1 MESTTFT
8 SSVVIQMISNF
19 VGGLCIFLLGMK
31 YLSDGVQA
39 VAGDRMRKMISMITD
54 NRIAAMGTGLF
65 VTSITQSSSVT
76 TVMLVGLVNAGIM
89 TLQQSIGVI
98 LGADIGST
106 VIAWIVAIKITK
118 YGLIIT
124 GIAGLFYMF
133 GKYERTRFVAMLIMG
148 LGMLF
153 FGLLLMEHGV
163 EPFRNHQ
170 GFIAL
175 FSSFTPR
182 SLWGVIRCVLIGALV
197 TGIIQSSSATVA
209 ITITLAR
216 TAVIDFDTSVALV
229 LGANIGTTITAF
241 LASLGTS
248 ISAKRV
254 AYAHILIKV
263 AAVLI
268 TVPFFFPYLKL
279 LELIMCD
286 SATIATRIA
295 LAHSIFNVLLAMVF
309 LPFTNLLNNFLL
321 VLFKDKQ
328 AVEIPA
334 LTKLNKRLQETPVV
348 AIEQSRREVIR
359 MGEVVGSMLV
369 QLREIITE
377 TGNSKKEKINILF
390 SQEELLDRMQEE
402 ITVFLTQ
409 LLSGG
414 LISTLAKEAQE
425 QLRRS
430 DEYESVS
437 DYVVAILKL
446 HLRLQN
452 AKLSF
457 DEEEMKDILELH
469 TAVQD
474 YYQLV
479 FEAHKNRNT
488 NILITARLRAEAI
501 THLFRRMRSRHLSK
515 LSTTK
520 VDPLICTLFP
530 DVLAGYRRVK
540 DHLLNIAEADAEE
553 AREMTSYVLV
563 GSNANAT
570 T

>member
-1 MESTTFT
+1 MENTTFT
-8 SSVVIQMISNF
+8 ASIIIQMISNLI
-19 VGGLCIFLLGMK
+19 GGLCIFLLGMK
-31 YLSDGVQA
+31 YLSDGIQA
-39 VAGDRMRKMISMITD
+39 VAGERMRKMISMVTD
-54 NRIAAMGTGLF
+54 NPIAACGTGLF
-65 VTSITQSSSVT
+65 VTSIIQSSSVT

-98 LGADIGST
+98 LGADIGTT
-106 VIAWIVAIKITK
+106 VTAWIVAIKVTK

-124 GIAGLFYMF
+124 GIAGLIYMF
-133 GKYERTRFVAMLIMG
+133 SKNERHRFIAMLIMG
-148 LGMLF
+148 LGMVF
-153 FGLLLMEHGV
+153 FGLLLMENGV
-163 EPFRNHQ
+163 EPFRNHE

-175 FSSFTPR
+175 FSSFAPK
-182 SLWGVIRCVLIGALV
+182 SLFGVIKCVIVGALV
-197 TGIIQSSSATVA
+197 TATIQSSSATVA

-216 TAVIDFDTSVALV
+216 AGVIDFDTSVALV
-229 LGANIGTTITAF
+229 LGQNIGTTITAF
-241 LASLGTS
+241 FSSLGTS
-248 ISAKRV
+248 IQARRV

-263 AAVLI
+263 LAVMF

-279 LELIMCD
+279 LSFVIHEG
-286 SATIATRIA
+286 AEIATKIA
-295 LAHSIFNVLLAMVF
+295 LAHTIFNVLLVLAF
-309 LPFTNLLNNFLL
+309 LPFTQFLAKSL
-321 VLFKDKQ
+321 QMLFKDNSGN
-328 AVEIPA
+328 EIPA
-334 LTKLNKRLQETPVV
+334 LTKLDKRLQETPVI
-348 AIEQSRREVIR
+348 AIEQSRCEVLR
-359 MGEVVGSMLV
+359 MGEVVGSMLIK
-369 QLREIITE
+369 LREIIASSE
-377 TGNSKKEKINILF
+377 NGKKEKIHTLF

-409 LLSGG
+409 LLSQG

-437 DYVVAILKL
+437 DYIVVILKL

-457 DEEEMKDILELH
+457 DDEEMQDILELH
-469 TAVQD
+469 AAVQE
-474 YYQLV
+474 YYKLV
-479 FEAHKNRNT
+479 FEAHQNRNT
-488 NILITARLRAEAI
+488 NILITAKPRAEAI

-515 LSTTK
+515 LSTAQ

-563 GSNANAT
+563 GSDAIA
-570 T
+570 

>member
-8 SSVVIQMISNF
+8 ASLIIQMISNL

-31 YLSDGVQA
+31 YLSDGIQA
-39 VAGDRMRKMISMITD
+39 VAGDRMRKMISMVTD

-65 VTSITQSSSVT
+65 VTSIIQSSSVT
-76 TVMLVGLVNAGIM
+76 TVMLVGLVNAGLM

-98 LGADIGST
+98 LGADIGT
-106 VIAWIVAIKITK
+106 TITAWIVAIKITK

-133 GKYERTRFVAMLIMG
+133 GKHERTRFVAMLIMG
-148 LGMLF
+148 LGMVF
-153 FGLLLMEHGV
+153 FGILLMEYGV
-163 EPFRNHQ
+163 EPLRNHED
-170 GFIAL
+170 FIAL
-175 FSSFTPR
+175 FSSFTPKT
-182 SLWGVIRCVLIGALV
+182 LWGVIKCVFIGALV
-197 TGIIQSSSATVA
+197 TATIQSSSATVA

-216 TAVIDFDTSVALV
+216 AGVIDFDTSVALV
-229 LGANIGTTITAF
+229 LGQNIGTTITAF

-248 ISAKRV
+248 MRARRV

-263 AAVLI
+263 FAVMLTI
-268 TVPFFFPYLKL
+268 PFFFPYLKL
-279 LELIMCD
+279 LGFIISG
-286 SATIATRIA
+286 SAEIATKIA
-295 LAHSIFNVLLAMVF
+295 LAHTIFNVLLVMAF
-309 LPFTNLLNNFLL
+309 LPFTHLLNNLL
-321 VLFKDKQ
+321 HVLFKDKL
-328 AVEIPA
+328 ANEIPV
-334 LTKLNKRLQETPVV
+334 LTKLDKRLQETPVV
-348 AIEQSRREVIR
+348 AIEQSRCEVLR

-369 QLREIITE
+369 QLREIVTE
-377 TGNSKKEKINILF
+377 NGNSKKEKINTLF

-437 DYVVAILKL
+437 DYVIMILKL

-469 TAVQD
+469 AAVQD
-474 YYQLV
+474 YYKLV
-479 FEAHKNRNT
+479 FEAHKNRKT
-488 NILITARLRAEAI
+488 NILITAKPRAEAI

-515 LSTTK
+515 LSNTQ

-530 DVLAGYRRVK
+530 DVLAGYRRIK
-540 DHLLNIAEADAEE
+540 DHLLNVAEADAEE
-553 AREMTSYVLV
+553 SKELSSYVLI
-563 GSNANAT
+563 GPDAT
-570 T
+570 A

>member
-1 MESTTFT
+1 MEDTTFT
-8 SSVVIQMISNF
+8 ASLIIEMVSNL

-39 VAGDRMRKMISMITD
+39 VAGERMRKMISMITD

-65 VTSITQSSSVT
+65 VTSIIQSSSVT
-76 TVMLVGLVNAGIM
+76 TVMLVGLANAGLM
-89 TLQQSIGVI
+89 TLKQSIGVI
-98 LGADIGST
+98 LGADIGCT
-106 VIAWIVAIKITK
+106 INAWIVAVHITK
-118 YGLIIT
+118 YGLIMT
-124 GIAGLFYMF
+124 GVAGFFYMF
-133 GKYERTRFVAMLIMG
+133 GKHERTRFVAMLIMG

-163 EPFRNHQ
+163 EPFRYHQ
-170 GFIAL
+170 DFIAL

-182 SLWGVIRCVLIGALV
+182 SLWGVIKCVLIGALV
-197 TGIIQSSSATVA
+197 TAIIQSSSATIA

-216 TAVIDFDTSVALV
+216 TGVIDFDTSVALV
-229 LGANIGTTITAF
+229 LGQNIGTTITAF

-248 ISAKRV
+248 MRARRV

-263 AAVLI
+263 FAVLL

-279 LELIMCD
+279 LGLIMSD
-286 SATIATRIA
+286 SAEIATRIA
-295 LAHSIFNVLLAMVF
+295 LAHTIFNVLLVMAF
-309 LPFTNLLNNFLL
+309 LPFTHLLNNFLHI
-321 VLFKDKQ
+321 LFKDKL
-328 AVEIPA
+328 ANEIPA
-334 LTKLNKRLQETPVV
+334 LTKLDKRLQETPVV

-359 MGEVVGSMLV
+359 MGEVVGSMLIL
-369 QLREIITE
+369 LREIVTE
-377 TGNSKKEKINILF
+377 NGNGKKEKINTLF

-437 DYVVAILKL
+437 DYVIVILKL

-452 AKLSF
+452 AKLAF
-457 DEEEMKDILELH
+457 DDEEMKDILELH
-469 TAVQD
+469 AAVQD
-474 YYQLV
+474 YYKLV

-488 NILITARLRAEAI
+488 NILITAKPQAEAI

-515 LSTTK
+515 LSTTQ

-530 DVLAGYRRVK
+530 DVLAGYRRIK

-553 AREMTSYVLV
+553 ARETTSYVLI
-563 GSNANAT
+563 GSNATA
-570 T
+570 

>member
-1 MESTTFT
+1 MESTTLT
-8 SSVVIQMISNF
+8 ASLIIQMISNL

-31 YLSDGVQA
+31 YLSDGIQA
-39 VAGDRMRKMISMITD
+39 VAGERMRKMISKVTD
-54 NRIAAMGTGLF
+54 NPIAACGTGLF
-65 VTSITQSSSVT
+65 VTTIIQSSSVT

-98 LGADIGST
+98 LGADIGTT
-106 VIAWIVAIKITK
+106 VTAWIVAIKITK

-133 GKYERTRFVAMLIMG
+133 GKHERTRFIAMLIMG
-148 LGMLF
+148 LGMVF

-163 EPFRNHQ
+163 EPLRNHES
-170 GFIAL
+170 FIAL
-175 FSSFTPR
+175 FSSFAPK
-182 SLWGVIRCVLIGALV
+182 SLIGVIKCVVVGALV
-197 TGIIQSSSATVA
+197 TATIQSSSATVA

-216 TAVIDFDTSVALV
+216 AGVIDFDTSVALV
-229 LGANIGTTITAF
+229 LGQNIGTTITAF

-248 ISAKRV
+248 MQARRV

-263 AAVLI
+263 FAVLL

-279 LELIMCD
+279 LGFIIKE
-286 SATIATRIA
+286 SAEIATKIA
-295 LAHSIFNVLLAMVF
+295 LAHTIFNVLLVLAF
-309 LPFTNLLNNFLL
+309 LPFTQILAKMLQM
-321 VLFKDKQ
+321 LFKDKL
-328 AVEIPA
+328 AVEIPV
-334 LTKLNKRLQETPVV
+334 LTKLDKRLQETPVV
-348 AIEQSRREVIR
+348 AIEQSRREVLR
-359 MGEVVGSMLV
+359 MGEVVGSMLTV
-369 QLREIITE
+369 LREILTE
-377 TGNSKKEKINILF
+377 NGNSKKEKINALF

-409 LLSGG
+409 LLSQG

-437 DYVVAILKL
+437 DYIVVILKL

-469 TAVQD
+469 AAVQD
-474 YYQLV
+474 YYKLV

-488 NILITARLRAEAI
+488 NILITAKPRAEAI

-515 LSTTK
+515 LSTTQ

-540 DHLLNIAEADAEE
+540 DHLLNVAEADAEE
-553 AREMTSYVLV
+553 TREVTSYVLV
-563 GSNANAT
+563 GSDAIA
-570 T
+570 

>member
-1 MESTTFT
+1 MESTTLT
-8 SSVVIQMISNF
+8 AGLVIQMVSNL

-31 YLSDGVQA
+31 YLSDGIQA
-39 VAGDRMRKMISMITD
+39 VAGERMRKMISMVTD
-54 NRIAAMGTGLF
+54 NRIAAMGTGVF
-65 VTSITQSSSVT
+65 VTSIIQSSSVT
-76 TVMLVGLVNAGIM
+76 TVMLVGLVNAGVM

-98 LGADIGST
+98 LGADIGTT
-106 VIAWIVAIKITK
+106 VTAWIVAVKITK

-133 GKYERTRFVAMLIMG
+133 GKHERTRFVAMLIMG
-148 LGMLF
+148 LGMVF
-153 FGLLLMEHGV
+153 FGLLLMEYGV
-163 EPFRNHQ
+163 EPLRNHQ
-170 GFIAL
+170 DFIAL
-175 FSSFTPR
+175 FSSFSPK
-182 SLWGVIRCVLIGALV
+182 SFWGVIKCVFIGALV
-197 TGIIQSSSATVA
+197 TAVIQSSSATVA

-216 TAVIDFDTSVALV
+216 AGVIDFDTSVALV
-229 LGANIGTTITAF
+229 LGQNIGTTITAF
-241 LASLGTS
+241 LASLYTS
-248 ISAKRV
+248 MSAKRV
-254 AYAHILIKV
+254 AYAHIMIKV
-263 AAVLI
+263 LAVMI

-279 LELIMCD
+279 LGFLM
-286 SATIATRIA
+286 SASAEIGTKIA
-295 LAHSIFNVLLAMVF
+295 LAHTIFNVLLVMAF
-309 LPFTNLLNNFLL
+309 LPFTNLLNDLL
-321 VLFKDKQ
+321 HVLFKDKS
-328 AVEIPA
+328 ANEIPV
-334 LTKLNKRLQETPVV
+334 LTKLDKRLQETPVV

-369 QLREIITE
+369 LLREIVSE
-377 TGNSKKEKINILF
+377 NGNSKKEKINTLF

-409 LLSGG
+409 LLSQG
-414 LISTLAKEAQE
+414 LISTLTKEAQE

-437 DYVVAILKL
+437 DYVIVILKL

-457 DEEEMKDILELH
+457 DEEETKDILELH
-469 TAVQD
+469 TAVYD
-474 YYQLV
+474 YYKLV

-488 NILITARLRAEAI
+488 NILITAKPRAEAI

-515 LSTTK
+515 LSTTQ

-553 AREMTSYVLV
+553 SKELTSYVLV
-563 GSNANAT
+563 GSEASA
-570 T
+570 

>member
-1 MESTTFT
+1 
-8 SSVVIQMISNF
+8 
-19 VGGLCIFLLGMK
+19 MK

-39 VAGDRMRKMISMITD
+39 VAGERMRKMISMITD

-65 VTSITQSSSVT
+65 VTSIIQSSSVT
-76 TVMLVGLVNAGIM
+76 TVMLVGLANAGLM
-89 TLQQSIGVI
+89 TLKQSIGVI
-98 LGADIGST
+98 LGADIGCT
-106 VIAWIVAIKITK
+106 INAWIVAVHITK
-118 YGLIIT
+118 YGLIMT
-124 GIAGLFYMF
+124 GVAGFFYMF
-133 GKYERTRFVAMLIMG
+133 GKHERTRFVAMLIMG

-163 EPFRNHQ
+163 EPFRYHQ
-170 GFIAL
+170 DFIAL

-182 SLWGVIRCVLIGALV
+182 SLWGVIKCVLIGALV
-197 TGIIQSSSATVA
+197 TAIIQSSSATIA

-216 TAVIDFDTSVALV
+216 TGVIDFDTSVALV
-229 LGANIGTTITAF
+229 LGQNIGTTITAF

-248 ISAKRV
+248 MRARRV

-263 AAVLI
+263 FAVLL

-279 LELIMCD
+279 LGLIMSD
-286 SATIATRIA
+286 SAEIATRIA
-295 LAHSIFNVLLAMVF
+295 LAHTIFNVLLVMAF
-309 LPFTNLLNNFLL
+309 LPFTHLLNNFLHI
-321 VLFKDKQ
+321 LFKDKL
-328 AVEIPA
+328 ANEIPA
-334 LTKLNKRLQETPVV
+334 LTKLDKRLQETPVV

-359 MGEVVGSMLV
+359 MGEVVGSMLIL
-369 QLREIITE
+369 LREIVTE
-377 TGNSKKEKINILF
+377 NGNGKKEKINTLF

-437 DYVVAILKL
+437 DYVIVILKL

-452 AKLSF
+452 AKLAF
-457 DEEEMKDILELH
+457 DDEEMKDILELH
-469 TAVQD
+469 AAVQD
-474 YYQLV
+474 YYKLV
-479 FEAHKNRNT
+479 FEAHKNRIT
-488 NILITARLRAEAI
+488 NILITAKPQAEAI

-515 LSTTK
+515 LSTTQ

-530 DVLAGYRRVK
+530 DVLAGYRRIK

-553 AREMTSYVLV
+553 ARETTSYVLI
-563 GSNANAT
+563 GSNATA
-570 T
+570 